1 MGVFFGGC
9 RGMAL
14 YRTQAM
20 QVLTQAFIREV
31 DELTRTNTVMSEDE
45 VRLVVDYTQGLLET
59 IEFLADQPEDYIF
72 EDRCFFYLTP
82 GQEAILLWNELYP
95 SAQ

>member
-1 MGVFFGGC
+1 
-9 RGMAL
+9 MAL

-45 VRLVVDYTQGLLET
+45 VRLVVD
-59 IEFLADQPEDYIF
+59 
-72 EDRCFFYLTP
+72 
-82 GQEAILLWNELYP
+82 
-95 SAQ
+95 